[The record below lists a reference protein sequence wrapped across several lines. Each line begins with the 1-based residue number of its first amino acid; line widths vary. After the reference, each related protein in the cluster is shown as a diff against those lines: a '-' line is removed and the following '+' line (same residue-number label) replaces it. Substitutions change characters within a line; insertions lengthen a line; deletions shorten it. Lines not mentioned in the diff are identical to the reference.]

1 LCLVVR
7 KRLEEWKDED
17 FKCKL
22 KVVQMD
28 NFDDMSSLK
37 EEIQGYDAM
46 LCTLGTRV
54 KVGKELFKK
63 VDYEYP
69 INFARTGLECGVHYY
84 GLLTSM
90 GADPKSWFFYMKT
103 KGEVERDIKKIGIP
117 HLALYKPGLLLNRDN
132 DSRIG
137 EKIGSV
143 IPFISK
149 IESSDVGIC
158 MLDHAIKS
166 SQNRVSQATEVAFNN
181 SDLVA
186 QAT

>member
-1 LCLVVR
+1 
-7 KRLEEWKDED
+7 
-17 FKCKL
+17 
-22 KVVQMD
+22 
-28 NFDDMSSLK
+28 
-37 EEIQGYDAM
+37 M

-69 INFARTGLECGVHYY
+69 INFARTGVENGVQYY

-137 EKIGSV
+137 EKIGSFV
-143 IPFISK
+143 PFISK
-149 IESSDVGIC
+149 IESADVGLC
-158 MLDHAIKS
+158 MLNHAIQS
-166 SQNRVSQATEVAFNN
+166 CQNKVEQKTEVAFSN
-181 SDLVA
+181 SDLLN
-186 QAT
+186 QAREIKSKL